1 MNITQS
7 CAIQCNRIKIP
18 HALFPSTTSIPSQ
31 ASSSAQAVAP
41 FPSGYSILS
50 IKTVPTTVSL
60 GFKTCRGRSGP
71 RLRAHPTPHSSFT
84 NLKGSRQHLFYH
96 CRYCNVTGNGCYFS
110 GTESL
115 MSCLCFPHRAGKAV
129 PDCKPPSLSNAQQPH
144 YFSII

>member
-7 CAIQCNRIKIP
+7 CAIQCNTIKIP
-18 HALFPSTTSIPSQ
+18 HALFPTTTPIPPQ

-50 IKTVPTTVSL
+50 IKQCPARAHHGVCGVQNL
-60 GFKTCRGRSGP
+60 QRKE
-71 RLRAHPTPHSSFT
+71 RAHPTPHSSFI

-96 CRYCNVTGNGCYFS
+96 CRYCNVTGCGCYFS

-129 PDCKPPSLSNAQQPH
+129 PDCKPPLLSNAQQPH
-144 YFSII
+144 YSSII